1 MIVCDVPLKRG
12 TMATGHEILSELII
26 DLIIPPVL
34 TALWLAFARVN
45 NYMVDQKGN
54 GSKIEPHRW
63 RNLIQMYLVVL
74 LLTLV
79 HFQAR

>member
-1 MIVCDVPLKRG
+1 
-12 TMATGHEILSELII
+12 MATGHELLSELII

-45 NYMVDQKGN
+45 NYVVHQKGN
-54 GSKIEPHRW
+54 GSRIEPHPW
-63 RNLIQMYLVVL
+63 QNLIQMYLVVL

-79 HFQAR
+79 HLHAR